1 MGVAARQRIAVSE
14 AYRYPSDRAKRLI
27 TRLFA
32 SSITRGRIGLQ
43 FADEIVEVGSG
54 DYVCTIAPPT
64 LSRFVAMLIKPD
76 YRLPAYFTKGFWCCE
91 PGRLYALL
99 ELLTTQ
105 PRSPLNGWFQLF
117 NANPIR
123 DGIVY
128 KLFPLKVKRNIAEHY
143 NTSPDFMKL
152 ILGDKL
158 EYTCAFFDAQHQSLS
173 AAQEHKI
180 DLVIERLGILSEHS
194 VLDLGCGWGQLAE
207 SVAAK
212 SDARVTGINLSPRQV
227 AYAREHSSSSR
238 VQFVLTDYEGY
249 QPSHPFDRVYSIGM
263 LEHVGRGLLDSYFKK
278 ITDVMTADGLALV
291 HCIVRRRH
299 VSTNSWIDRDV
310 FPGAYI
316 PQLSEVTEYIERS
329 GLEIVQVYTHDR
341 TNYYKTLLA
350 WTENFYRNRRELEAV
365 LAKLIAPHDVQVVMK
380 LWEFYL
386 CGSRLAFKKANGEC
400 YNVQIVLRQLDQAA
414 RDRSQQRDD

>member
-1 MGVAARQRIAVSE
+1 MNYGRRRSSTNCRQRGLSL
-14 AYRYPSDRAKRLI
+14 PSDRAKRLI

-54 DYVCTIAPPT
+54 DYVCTIARRLFHD
-64 LSRFVAMLIKPD
+64 LSRCSSSQ
-76 YRLPAYFTKGFWCCE
+76 TTGFRHTSRKASGAASQ
-91 PGRLYALL
+91 GRLYALL

-173 AAQEHKI
+173 DAQEHKI

-291 HCIVRRRH
+291 HCIVRPPPR
-299 VSTNSWIDRDV
+299 VD
-310 FPGAYI
+310 
-316 PQLSEVTEYIERS
+316 E
-329 GLEIVQVYTHDR
+329 
-341 TNYYKTLLA
+341 
-350 WTENFYRNRRELEAV
+350 
-365 LAKLIAPHDVQVVMK
+365 
-380 LWEFYL
+380 
-386 CGSRLAFKKANGEC
+386 
-400 YNVQIVLRQLDQAA
+400 
-414 RDRSQQRDD
+414 